1 MSSELLL
8 LAVRYVSNELTESE
22 VSLFEERLAFDQS
35 AREAVAEAV
44 ELAFV
49 VARLGPNEAPG
60 GSVRSRRW
68 ALSRLAPLA
77 LAASV
82 LFALGLVFISYFSAR
97 RSGNHQNGPGS
108 AYTLT
113 KQIAQPGAEVA
124 LAWSHLSHDTEIDL
138 PPHHESDSVAWLD
151 ELNGSSPIE
160 QVASNLLELDLEG
173 QEESLPAWL
182 LEAASLG
189 DGAMNGT
196 LEN

>member
-8 LAVRYVSNELTESE
+8 LAVRYVSNELTERE
-22 VSLFEERLAFDQS
+22 VSSFEERLAVDQS

-49 VARLGPNEAPG
+49 IARLGPNEAPG
-60 GSVRSRRW
+60 GSLRSRRRS
-68 ALSRLAPLA
+68 LSRLAPLA

-82 LFALGLVFISYFSAR
+82 LFALGLVFFSYHGTR
-97 RSGNHQNGPGS
+97 RHGNQTDPVPTYS
-108 AYTLT
+108 LA
-113 KQIAQPGAEVA
+113 KQTAQPSAEVA

-138 PPHHESDSVAWLD
+138 PPHQEPDSVTWLD
-151 ELNGSSPIE
+151 EPNGSIPVE
-160 QVASNLLELDLEG
+160 QVASNLLDLNLEG

-189 DGAMNGT
+189 NGATNGT